1 MRAKASLFLA
11 AFLTAAALLG
21 TTLAADAQQPYQ
33 PYPYSPQPYP
43 YYQVSPSPPSAWNY
57 DPYTSGMTAC
67 PQRGH
72 RDPPCS
78 ETLFPTYGQPD
89 YRR

>member
-1 MRAKASLFLA
+1 
-11 AFLTAAALLG
+11 
-21 TTLAADAQQPYQ
+21 
-33 PYPYSPQPYP
+33 
-43 YYQVSPSPPSAWNY
+43 
-57 DPYTSGMTAC
+57 MTAC

>member
-1 MRAKASLFLA
+1 LLG
-11 AFLTAAALLG
+11 AAALVG
-21 TTLAADAQQPYQ
+21 TAITANAQQPYPPYAYPTQ
-33 PYPYSPQPYP
+33 PYA
-43 YYQVSPSPPSAWNY
+43 YYQGPMAAPPAWSY